1 MNFRYLRVLAAILL
15 VAMSFAPALV
25 AQTST
30 TGAIEGTVSDNSGA
44 PLPGVTV
51 EVRSAQLQGAK
62 TEVTDTKGQFR
73 FSLLPPGTYNL
84 TATLSGFSPVRQT
97 NVQVSL
103 SRVVTLDVR
112 MAAAVTEQ
120 ITVTAAAPVVDVTSA
135 ASGAN
140 VTAQT
145 MQTLPLSR
153 NYVGAAQVAPGTAS
167 DAVGTTFYGSSGAE
181 NQYIIDGLNT
191 TAVRD
196 GTQGKSVNL
205 DFVQEVEVKTGG
217 MPAEYG
223 RLTGGA
229 INAITKSGGN
239 QFTGDVFGFDSP
251 KSLRADNT
259 TFSNRS
265 ILASS
270 VLEPNKNLFDYGLD
284 LGGYFMKDRLW
295 FFGAYD
301 RQDRTDTSTR
311 INTAINL
318 PNYKLPIG
326 ASLDTKKKSN
336 LYAGKLTFRMT
347 ENQSLTGSIFGD
359 PNTTDG
365 PLFAISGPPST
376 FEGTLKQGG
385 TDMVGRYAGIFGT
398 NFVANAEA
406 GQHKEKIEYGGE
418 GTGIAQHIDLT
429 VSPNITQGGFGF
441 FANENY
447 KRNVYKADLS
457 TFVST
462 HELKFGGDFE
472 DLKGHLENYQG
483 GAGQRI
489 YKLVIASTGQ
499 IYYRHRYYLD
509 DLKPG
514 FSRSDPTTWTPI
526 IPQVTEPETK
536 NTSFYLQDSWKVV
549 PNFTINAGVRWESQ
563 QVLGRGGV
571 EAFKIDNNWAPRL
584 GLVWDV
590 FNNGRSKAYA
600 NFGRFFEAIPMD
612 INIRAFGGETVCFCY
627 NLSDDPAKI
636 LPDPAAPRRSSLL
649 GGSTEPVDPNLKGQ
663 HIDEFLL
670 GYDQEVMPNLAIGVQ
685 GTYRKLANVIED
697 MLIGT
702 TGEYLIA
709 NPGSGIGR
717 EAGFYEGGN
726 VVTPAAK
733 RTYKGVEIH
742 AVKHFSNN
750 TQFFA
755 SYLWSKLEG
764 NYDGT
769 FQNSTGQLDPNIN
782 SAFDYADFI
791 VNNHGLLSADRTHQL
806 KFYGSYQFSSG
817 PVSGLNIGLATHYYS
832 GTPLT
837 AYGYSAAY
845 QNWEYYLTTR
855 GALGRGP
862 ADYEAD
868 LHFGY
873 PLKTGA
879 AKVNLIA
886 DVFNVLNLQRKTL
899 LDLRYN
905 RPEDAGCAGFVVPS
919 GKTMDDVCT
928 GDNGLKTSPGTVN
941 PVGSVDP
948 SKAPNPTFLKAGR
961 GFTDPRTFR
970 LGVRVSF

>member
-1 MNFRYLRVLAAILL
+1 MNFRYLRVLAAMLL
-15 VAMSFAPALV
+15 VAMMFAPALV
-25 AQTST
+25 AQTAT
-30 TGAIEGTVSDNSGA
+30 TGAVEGTVSDNSGA
-44 PLPGVTV
+44 ALPGVTV
-51 EVRSAQLQGAK
+51 EIRSPQLQGAK
-62 TEVTDTKGQFR
+62 TEVTDTRGHFR
-73 FSLLPPGTYNL
+73 FSLLPPGQYNL
-84 TATLSGFSPVRQT
+84 MSTLSGFSPVRQS
-97 NVQVSL
+97 NVVVSL

-112 MAAAVTEQ
+112 MSAAVTEQ

-135 ASGAN
+135 ATGAN
-140 VTAQT
+140 VNTQT
-145 MQTLPLSR
+145 MQSLPLSR
-153 NYVGAAQVAPGTAS
+153 NYVGAAQVAPGTAT

-259 TFSNRS
+259 TFTDRS
-265 ILASS
+265 ILQSS
-270 VLEPNKNLFDYGLD
+270 VIEPNKNLLDYGLD
-284 LGGYFMKDRLW
+284 LGGYFVKDRLW

-301 RQDRTDTSTR
+301 RPDRTDTSTR
-311 INTAINL
+311 INTSINL
-318 PNYKLPIG
+318 PNYQLPVG
-326 ASLDTKKKSN
+326 ATLDTKVKSN
-336 LYAGKLTFRMT
+336 LYAGKLTFRVT
-347 ENQSLTGSIFGD
+347 ENQSLTGSFFGD
-359 PNTTDG
+359 PNTTTG

-376 FEGTLKQGG
+376 FEGELKRGG
-385 TDMVGRYAGIFGT
+385 VDMVGRYAGIFGT

-441 FANENY
+441 FANEDY

-457 TFVST
+457 TFVSS
-462 HELKFGGDFE
+462 HEIKFGGDYE
-472 DLKGHLENYQG
+472 DLKGTLQNYQG

-489 YKLVIASTGQ
+489 YKLVKSGVV
-499 IYYRHRYYLD
+499 YYRHRYYVN
-509 DLKPG
+509 DLASG
-514 FSRSDPTTWTPI
+514 FNRSDANSWQI
-526 IPQVTEPETK
+526 ALPQVTEPETR
-536 NTSFYLQDSWKVV
+536 NNSFYAQDSWKVV
-549 PNFTINAGVRWESQ
+549 PNFTLNFGVRWESQ
-563 QVLGRGGV
+563 EVLGRGGV
-571 EAFKIDNNWAPRL
+571 KAFKIDNNWAPRV
-584 GLVWDV
+584 GAVWDV

-612 INIRAFGGETVCFCY
+612 INIRAFGGELVCFCY
-627 NLSDDPAKI
+627 NFSDDPANI
-636 LPDPAAPRRSSLL
+636 RPDATAPARSSLL

-670 GYDQEVMPNLAIGVQ
+670 GYDQEVMPNLAVGIQ

-726 VVTPAAK
+726 VITPTAK
-733 RTYKGVEIH
+733 RTYKGVELH
-742 AVKHFSNN
+742 ATKHFSNN

-791 VNNHGLLSADRTHQL
+791 VNNTGKLSADRTHQL
-806 KFYGSYQFSSG
+806 KFYGSYQFSNG
-817 PVSGLNIGLATHYYS
+817 ALNGLNIGLATHYYS

-837 AYGYSAAY
+837 AYGYSRAY

-855 GALGRGP
+855 GSLGRGP

-868 LHFGY
+868 MHFSY
-873 PLKTGA
+873 PIKTGA
-879 AKVNLIA
+879 ARVNLIA
-886 DVFNVLNLQRKTL
+886 DIFNVLNLQRKTQ

-905 RPEDAGCAGFVVPS
+905 RPEDADCTGFIVPAGM
-919 GKTMDDVCT
+919 TTEDVCT
-928 GDNGLKTSPGTVN
+928 ADNGLRTKEGTVT
-941 PVGSVDP
+941 PVSGVDP
-948 SKAPNPTFLKAGR
+948 SKAPNPSFLKAGR
-961 GFTDPRTFR
+961 GFTDPRIFR